1 MTAMPFDKSLYEG
14 YCVKYPEKKY
24 RSDRT
29 SLFGLL
35 TMLWACFLFGSL
47 LIGMQEGYGQ
57 FLIWLPFYLIT
68 GWLLLRWKSKPEP
81 EKMKIWV
88 QGDRFCTELNGQR
101 SRGYRFSEI
110 TRVTYHCQLSSSR
123 GRPGGWPYWGMY
135 IENECVAVFENDMEN
150 SGKLLAKLEDYGL
163 ITMYGTGYRP
173 KN

>member
-1 MTAMPFDKSLYEG
+1 MTAMPFDKALYEG
-14 YCVKYPEKKY
+14 YCVKYPEKMY

-29 SLFGLL
+29 SLFSLL
-35 TMLWACFLFGSL
+35 AMLWACFLFGSL

-88 QGDRFCTELNGQR
+88 QGDRFCTELNVQR

-110 TRVTYHCQLSSSR
+110 TRVSYHCQHGKMHKMPR
-123 GRPGGWPYWGMY
+123 MEPHWGIY
-135 IENECVAVFENDMEN
+135 VGDECVAVFQNEMEN
-150 SGKLLAKLEDYGL
+150 AGKLLEKLEDYGL
-163 ITMYGTGYRP
+163 ITTYGTGYKP